1 MGIPMTRSFLLSLAA
16 AAVCWGVAH
25 AQTAAQLDAKT
36 IDDWRTVDLGSG
48 VSIDVPKAVGD
59 DYRPKNKADTGLMLF
74 RASVKDAGDIYCG
87 LDRLAYNRPPL
98 GMNRNR
104 ALDFLTNAGK
114 DVFCRD
120 AGINAHLAL
129 AEEAKSGQGYP
140 GARCAAS
147 FFEVQG
153 EKADGG
159 VVEARVV
166 VAPDAVYVLSCTV
179 NDQDQGRAETAW
191 DGIWRKRIAHIEDSL
206 KLP

>member
-1 MGIPMTRSFLLSLAA
+1 MGMPMTRSFLLSLV
-16 AAVCWGVAH
+16 AAVALAGAAH
-25 AQTAAQLDAKT
+25 AQASAQLDSKT
-36 IDDWRTVDLGSG
+36 IDEWRTVDLGQG

-59 DYRPKNKADTGLMLF
+59 DYRPTNRRDAALMLF
-74 RASVKDAGDIYCG
+74 RASVKDAGDIYCS
-87 LDRLAYNRPPL
+87 LDRLAFDKPPL

-120 AGINAHLAL
+120 VGINAHLAFS
-129 AEEAKSGQGYP
+129 EEAKSGQGYP

-153 EKADGG
+153 DQAQGG

-166 VAPDAVYVLSCTV
+166 VAPDAVYVLTCTV

-191 DGIWRKRIAHIEDSL
+191 DSIWRKRIAHVEDSL